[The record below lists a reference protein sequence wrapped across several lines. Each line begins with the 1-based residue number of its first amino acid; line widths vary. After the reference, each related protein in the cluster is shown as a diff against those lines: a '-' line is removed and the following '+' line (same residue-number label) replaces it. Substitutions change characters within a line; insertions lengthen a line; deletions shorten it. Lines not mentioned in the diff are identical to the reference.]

1 MRLIDVDEERRKV
14 EQIPYIVNENKAFHE
29 GCRYMQKKVLWILHE
44 AKTVEAEPVKH
55 GRWEHKLFDEKYS
68 IWLYHCSACG
78 GVSAQKWN
86 YCRECGAK
94 MDLVG
99 EKNERV

>member
-1 MRLIDVDEERRKV
+1 MSLMIPLDNLANEFIEEFTLRRFA
-14 EQIPYIVNENKAFHE
+14 I
-29 GCRYMQKKVLWILHE
+29 
-44 AKTVEAEPVKH
+44 EAEPVKH

-78 GVSAQKWN
+78 GVSAQQWN